1 MGVLNYGS
9 SVQHPIE
16 LDDRTLAHLQV
27 VIGSKLRQRQS
38 FFFSWLESV
47 DGGGGRGSIW
57 IDAAIPL
64 AFSYA
69 TSKSFRINREWLE
82 ALMTSANSSGGLQL
96 GPEPAAAPTPPRV
109 EPTVVVERSWTS
121 VEDLVRS

>member
-1 MGVLNYGS
+1 MGILSYGS
-9 SVQHPIE
+9 GVKHPIE
-16 LDDRTLAHLQV
+16 FDDRTLAHLQV

-64 AFSYA
+64 RFAYA
-69 TSKSFRINREWLE
+69 SAQRHKTNREWLE
-82 ALMTSANSSGGLQL
+82 VLMISANSVSGLQL
-96 GPEPAAAPTPPRV
+96 TPEPQWPPPGTDPV
-109 EPTVVVERSWTS
+109 QLLERSWS
-121 VEDLVRS
+121 SAADLVRS

>member
-1 MGVLNYGS
+1 MGILSYGS
-9 SVQHPIE
+9 GVQHPIE
-16 LDDRTLAHLQV
+16 FDDRTLAHLQV

-64 AFSYA
+64 GFAYA
-69 TSKSFRINREWLE
+69 SAQRYKTNREWLE
-82 ALMTSANSSGGLQL
+82 VLMISANSVNGLQL
-96 GPEPAAAPTPPRV
+96 TPEPQ
-109 EPTVVVERSWTS
+109 EPATDPVHLLDRSWS
-121 VEDLVRS
+121 SAADLVRS